1 MKATSKKIAG
11 LVAGGALVVSA
22 APAAQLAVADEA
34 SGLAGQGGATAAC
47 ASSEASAVVANQ
59 VQQVIK
65 HVQGTFNWNQDVAT
79 DNETLA
85 KSLYRSS
92 DYLCGAQGAEAAAAG
107 EAAGAIESIA
117 VKGDVGNAF
126 VANVEEFTK
135 KAPAKK
141 VMGCTCSGNPADGRA
156 SANAEVSGFRLA
168 ALVDEA
174 APVEGANAITFTCR
188 DGYQVKL
195 PLDYVMQRYSLIV
208 TMMNGDEASDA
219 VGCANQL
226 WLGSTAARSFARDV
240 VEISITKEAEAPDAP
255 GANPD
260 ANTPNVGVTEG
271 TALA

>member
-11 LVAGGALVVSA
+11 LVAGGALVMSA
-22 APAAQLAVADEA
+22 APAAQVALADEA
-34 SGLAGQGGATAAC
+34 AGLEGQGASNATYAPAAVN
-47 ASSEASAVVANQ
+47 AVVADQ
-59 VQQVIK
+59 LQQTIK
-65 HVQGTFNWNQDVAT
+65 HVQGTFNWNQDASV

-92 DYLCGAQGAEAAAAG
+92 DYLCGAQGAEGAAAG
-107 EAAGAIESIA
+107 EATGAIESIR
-117 VKGDVGNAF
+117 VTGDVGNEF
-126 VANVEEFTK
+126 VADVKEFTQ

-141 VMGCTCSGNPADGRA
+141 IMGCTCAGNPADGRA

-174 APVEGANAITFTCR
+174 VPVDGANTIAFTCR
-188 DGYQVKL
+188 DGYRVAL
-195 PLDYVMQRYSLIV
+195 PLNYVMQRYSLIV
-208 TMMNGDEASDA
+208 TTVNGDEAADA

-240 VEISITKEAEAPDAP
+240 VEVSITKEAEPPAAP
-255 GANPD
+255 GASAN

-271 TALA
+271 AALA